1 METKNDHPIIPDSEL
16 LRLQQAAKDGDQ
28 EAMLQLIDMFKDDM
42 IRLSRFIRLP
52 KEDAVG
58 EMIVEFLEYIKSS
71 KA

>member
-1 METKNDHPIIPDSEL
+1 METKNDLAIIPDSEL
-16 LRLQQAAKDGDQ
+16 LSLQQAAKDGDQ

-52 KEDAVG
+52 EEDAVG
-58 EMIVEFLEYIKSS
+58 EMIVELLEFIKGS